1 MFKKSSDTHNYAT
14 RFASADKL
22 DVGRVNTKYGD
33 RSFKVIGASKL
44 NELKTTEIY
53 KNANSRNTFL
63 QSLKFG
69 ILETY
74 SILFYLTFDYNS

>member
-1 MFKKSSDTHNYAT
+1 MFKKSNDTHNYAT
-14 RFASADKL
+14 RFASVDKL
-22 DVGRVNTKYGD
+22 DVGRVNTTKYGD

-44 NELKTTEIY
+44 NELKTTKFY
-53 KNANSRNTFL
+53 KNANSRNMFL

-74 SILFYLTFDYNS
+74 